1 MFHPVSGGWSNSLRS
16 IVFCTLYVLS
26 IVSPL
31 CVREEHFLRRTET
44 GADGPELHV
53 SANNSLRQVV
63 KQHFR
68 GRFADNSEFE
78 QCPLFVF

>member
-1 MFHPVSGGWSNSLRS
+1 MFHPVSGGWSNNLRS

-53 SANNSLRQVV
+53 SANNSLRETTFQ
-63 KQHFR
+63 R
-68 GRFADNSEFE
+68 
-78 QCPLFVF
+78 